1 MAETNNI
8 SQENR
13 EIYNKKINTVPAP
26 DKQMGVDVDNA
37 LYDNIIDTQVSSHVD
52 LSSLNNLTTT
62 AQSRN
67 DIYNVYD
74 TMCEDGTL
82 SAVIETYAEDATE
95 RNDAGNIV
103 WVESEDPNIAKLIEY
118 YLDIMNVDKHIFK
131 WTYSLCKYGDVYL
144 RLYRE
149 SDYDDALFRKK
160 EPKQLNEDVKIVA
173 YNQKDKYSK
182 YVEMVQNPAKMFEVT
197 KCGKTVGYVEAPVN
211 NTISKSDDIF
221 TSFIY
226 KYKVGQEDVTLYP
239 ATEFVHAALESDV
252 SRVEE
257 QIHLFNS
264 EEDYKAGTNKN
275 SFNVRRGQSLLSDV
289 FKTWRELSLLEN
301 SVLLCRLTR
310 SATTRV
316 INVEVGDMPKEN
328 VKKLLM
334 SVKQMVEQKSA
345 LNAGNSLTE
354 YTNPGPIEN
363 NIYVPSHEQK
373 GQITTSLIGGGDVDV
388 RALADIDHYV
398 NKLFGQ
404 LRVPKQYFGYT
415 DDAAGFNGGTSL
427 SIISSRYAKMIK
439 RIQNTMLQALTDAIN
454 LFLIDAGLDNF
465 VNKFKLHMLP
475 PTTQEEIDRRDN
487 LSAKIQLI
495 SDIMNMVTDVEDQVV
510 KLNILKSLLANSLD
524 DTSVIDELTTYIEE
538 LENEAGAEAG
548 EPVED
553 FGEEDLGNLG
563 GGSSVGSVGSD
574 FGGEMESDME
584 DDTSLNDLAGE
595 EIEPTDDSNDI
606 LPSGED
612 LGIDLADSEE

>member
-1 MAETNNI
+1 
-8 SQENR
+8 
-13 EIYNKKINTVPAP
+13 
-26 DKQMGVDVDNA
+26 MGVDVDNA

-475 PTTQEEIDRRDN
+475 PTPTEI
-487 LSAKIQLI
+487 SPPMPA
-495 SDIMNMVTDVEDQVV
+495 TW
-510 KLNILKSLLANSLD
+510 
-524 DTSVIDELTTYIEE
+524 
-538 LENEAGAEAG
+538 
-548 EPVED
+548 P
-553 FGEEDLGNLG
+553 
-563 GGSSVGSVGSD
+563 
-574 FGGEMESDME
+574 
-584 DDTSLNDLAGE
+584 
-595 EIEPTDDSNDI
+595 
-606 LPSGED
+606 
-612 LGIDLADSEE
+612 

>member
-363 NIYVPSHEQK
+363 NI
-373 GQITTSLIGGGDVDV
+373 
-388 RALADIDHYV
+388 
-398 NKLFGQ
+398 
-404 LRVPKQYFGYT
+404 
-415 DDAAGFNGGTSL
+415 
-427 SIISSRYAKMIK
+427 
-439 RIQNTMLQALTDAIN
+439 
-454 LFLIDAGLDNF
+454 
-465 VNKFKLHMLP
+465 
-475 PTTQEEIDRRDN
+475 
-487 LSAKIQLI
+487 
-495 SDIMNMVTDVEDQVV
+495 
-510 KLNILKSLLANSLD
+510 
-524 DTSVIDELTTYIEE
+524 
-538 LENEAGAEAG
+538 
-548 EPVED
+548 
-553 FGEEDLGNLG
+553 
-563 GGSSVGSVGSD
+563 
-574 FGGEMESDME
+574 
-584 DDTSLNDLAGE
+584 
-595 EIEPTDDSNDI
+595 
-606 LPSGED
+606 
-612 LGIDLADSEE
+612 